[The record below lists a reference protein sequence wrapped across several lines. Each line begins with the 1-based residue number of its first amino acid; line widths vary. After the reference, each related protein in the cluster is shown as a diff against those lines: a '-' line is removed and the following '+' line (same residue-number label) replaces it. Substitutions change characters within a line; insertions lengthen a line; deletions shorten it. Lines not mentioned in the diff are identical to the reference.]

1 MDVDEWMPGRSSARG
16 LLYKVYRSPEC
27 FVAWHAGAQ
36 VCHPTLGGVGWPWAL
51 GTDVPWFLKLRVHV
65 KLQQSGGLEG
75 SIYPALER
83 HRWKEF

>member
-36 VCHPTLGGVGWPWAL
+36 VCHPTLGGVGVAM
-51 GTDVPWFLKLRVHV
+51 GTGYRCTLVSKT
-65 KLQQSGGLEG
+65 SGPCKT
-75 SIYPALER
+75 PAEWR
-83 HRWKEF
+83 AGG